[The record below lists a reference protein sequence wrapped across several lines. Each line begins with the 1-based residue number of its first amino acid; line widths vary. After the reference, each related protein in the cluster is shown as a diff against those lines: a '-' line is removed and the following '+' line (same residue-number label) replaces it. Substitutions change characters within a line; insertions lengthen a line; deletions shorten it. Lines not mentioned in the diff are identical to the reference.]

1 MASIPVMLVVGLFT
15 FSLLYLTPGDPAAI
29 ILGDQATVEDLER
42 IREKLGLNEAFHI
55 RFGKW
60 LGTVLSG
67 DLGDSLFSNR
77 KVTSLIW
84 ARVQPTISLTVLSL
98 SLAVGTGVPLGILAA
113 YKANTWIDRVVMVAS
128 VLGIAVPSFVMGFLV
143 MWLFGIKFQIFP
155 VAGFSPITEG
165 FGDYMKHLAMPALT
179 ISMAFMALI
188 ARMTRAS
195 MMEVLQEDYIR
206 TARAKGLGNRL
217 VLFRHALKNAMLP
230 VLTIIGLGLAGLVA
244 GLVVV
249 ETVFAVPGLGRLVTD
264 AISRRDYPVIQ
275 GVILTVS
282 AVYIFVNL
290 LVDVLY
296 AYMDP
301 RIRY

>member
-1 MASIPVMLVVGLFT
+1 MQGYIIRRLLASIPVMLVVGLFT

-165 FGDYMKHLAMPALT
+165 FGDYMKHLATP
-179 ISMAFMALI
+179 
-188 ARMTRAS
+188 
-195 MMEVLQEDYIR
+195 
-206 TARAKGLGNRL
+206 
-217 VLFRHALKNAMLP
+217 
-230 VLTIIGLGLAGLVA
+230 
-244 GLVVV
+244 
-249 ETVFAVPGLGRLVTD
+249 
-264 AISRRDYPVIQ
+264 
-275 GVILTVS
+275 
-282 AVYIFVNL
+282 
-290 LVDVLY
+290 
-296 AYMDP
+296 
-301 RIRY
+301 